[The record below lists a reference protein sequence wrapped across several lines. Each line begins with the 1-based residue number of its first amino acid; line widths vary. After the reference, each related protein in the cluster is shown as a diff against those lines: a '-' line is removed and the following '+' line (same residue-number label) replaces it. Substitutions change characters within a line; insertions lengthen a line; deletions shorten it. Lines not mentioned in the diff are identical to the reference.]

1 MTIAQFF
8 GPLTRRVESV
18 SLFLIIAAAGSL
30 WAFIGLAEEMAEGE
44 LQGFDR
50 WALMLLRN
58 PADASDPLGPGAV
71 ETAMRDITAL
81 GGVTVLTL
89 LTVAVV
95 VALYLRRKRA
105 SALFLLVAVLG
116 GQVLSHVTKL
126 AFDRPRPDLVP
137 HGVEVLT
144 ASFPSGHSMMATTT
158 YLTLAVLV
166 ARVEP
171 RKPLKLFYIALA
183 AVVSAAVGISRVYLG
198 VHWPSDVLAGWT
210 LGAAWALACWTVA
223 RWLGGTGRIETETAA
238 PGP

>member
-210 LGAAWALACWTVA
+210 LGAAWALACWK
-223 RWLGGTGRIETETAA
+223 RERE
-238 PGP
+238 